1 MKIIIMFFFI
11 NTSFAAEKVKLQ
23 TKVSK
28 ETQENSLSSF
38 TPLDNSFRFK
48 IDPKELKDIK
58 EADIQNIINEIDNIK
73 STIFD
78 YKSKIVEAKRSL
90 KGIIDIPLANLQIN
104 FVKDMS
110 SRYKVVNISCVL
122 DGKIVYSNY
131 DLKNQ
136 EVSKVDLYNSMIAPG
151 FHDLVVQVV
160 YIGSAE
166 GVFDYLNNYRVKIR
180 ARHSF
185 NIEDGVSY
193 ILTSQGYEKGSI
205 FTSFK
210 DKPDIKF
217 LSKIENY
224 AIASKDGGK

>member
-1 MKIIIMFFFI
+1 MNILFFLFL
-11 NTSFAAEKVKLQ
+11 TYFSAEKIQLQ

-48 IDPKELKDIK
+48 INPKELKDIK
-58 EADIQNIINEIDNIK
+58 EADIQSIINEIDGIK
-73 STIFD
+73 SQIFD
-78 YKSKIVEAKRSL
+78 YKSKIVESKRSL

-104 FVKDMS
+104 YDNDMS
-110 SRYKVVNISCVL
+110 SRYKVVNISCLL
-122 DGKIVYSNY
+122 DGKIIYSNY

-136 EVSKVDLYNSMIAPG
+136 EVTKVDLYNSMIAPG
-151 FHDLVVQVV
+151 FHDVVVQVV
-160 YIGSAE
+160 YVGNAD

-180 ARHSF
+180 SRHSF
-185 NIEDGVSY
+185 NVDDGVSY
-193 ILTSQGYEKGSI
+193 VLTSQGYEKGSI

-217 LSKIENY
+217 ISKIENY
-224 AIASKDGGK
+224 AIAPKDGGK